1 MARTDA
7 HQTAVRGKMSESRHT
22 ISGNSQGDISE
33 MSSKGAHKKT
43 GAGHRRRG
51 HGFRK
56 LMR

>member
-1 MARTDA
+1 MAQTDA
-7 HQTAVRGKMSESRHT
+7 HQGVIAGKMSEHRHT

-43 GAGHRRRG
+43 GGGRKRHGRG
-51 HGFRK
+51 HRK